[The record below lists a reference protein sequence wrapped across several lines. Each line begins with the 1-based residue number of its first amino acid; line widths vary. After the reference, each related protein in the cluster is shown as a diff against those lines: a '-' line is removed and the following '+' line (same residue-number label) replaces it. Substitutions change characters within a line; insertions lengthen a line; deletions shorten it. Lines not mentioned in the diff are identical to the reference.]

1 MLIALVSLY
10 GRFLS
15 CSGFR
20 AFLRRMAPMFR
31 GPRDDGEG
39 CRWGNQVTLD
49 GFLALAVQA
58 GRSHATSRRPAP
70 LRCSRAA
77 SR

>member
-31 GPRDDGEG
+31 GPRYDGEG
-39 CRWGNQVTLD
+39 
-49 GFLALAVQA
+49 
-58 GRSHATSRRPAP
+58 
-70 LRCSRAA
+70 
-77 SR
+77 